1 MIKTI
6 RMSFGPDEVSQN
18 AVCETNRL
26 ALYQK
31 RGERL
36 LMNDDDRTLYD
47 RYVTQTKRWKG
58 DIRGEQLEGL
68 LVYFGSMKN
77 SSLVRQGIK
86 TLIERLENT
95 ELNYQAE

>member
-6 RMSFGPDEVSQN
+6 RIDYIGPDEVSQN
-18 AVCETNRL
+18 AICKTDRL

-36 LMNDDDRTLYD
+36 LKNDDDRTLYD

-77 SSLVRQGIK
+77 SSLVRKGIK
-86 TLIERLENT
+86 TLIEQLENT
-95 ELNYQAE
+95 KFYQAE

>member
-6 RMSFGPDEVSQN
+6 RMRFEPDEVSQN

-36 LMNDDDRTLYD
+36 LKNDDDRTLYD
-47 RYVTQTKRWKG
+47 RYVKQTTRWKG

-77 SSLVRQGIK
+77 SSLVRKGIK
-86 TLIERLENT
+86 TLIEQLENT
-95 ELNYQAE
+95 KFYQAE

>member
-6 RMSFGPDEVSQN
+6 RMRFEPDEVSQN

-36 LMNDDDRTLYD
+36 LKNDDDRTLYD
-47 RYVTQTKRWKG
+47 RYVKQTTRWKG

-86 TLIERLENT
+86 NLIEQLENT
-95 ELNYQAE
+95 KVYQAE

>member
-36 LMNDDDRTLYD
+36 LKNDDDRTLYD
-47 RYVTQTKRWKG
+47 RYVKQTTRWKG

-86 TLIERLENT
+86 NLIEQLENT
-95 ELNYQAE
+95 NVYQAE

>member
-18 AVCETNRL
+18 AICETDRL

-36 LMNDDDRTLYD
+36 LKNDDDRTLYD

-86 TLIERLENT
+86 NLIEQLENT
-95 ELNYQAE
+95 NVYQAE

>member
-6 RMSFGPDEVSQN
+6 RIDYIGPDEVSQN
-18 AVCETNRL
+18 AICETNRL

-36 LMNDDDRTLYD
+36 LKNDDDRTLYD

-77 SSLVRQGIK
+77 SSLVRKGIK
-86 TLIERLENT
+86 TLIEQLENT
-95 ELNYQAE
+95 KVYQAE

>member
-6 RMSFGPDEVSQN
+6 RIDYIGPDEVSQN
-18 AVCETNRL
+18 AICKTDRL

-36 LMNDDDRTLYD
+36 LKNDDDRTLYD

-86 TLIERLENT
+86 TLIEQLENT
-95 ELNYQAE
+95 KVYQAE

>member
-6 RMSFGPDEVSQN
+6 RMRFEPDEVSQN

-36 LMNDDDRTLYD
+36 LKNDDDRTLYD
-47 RYVTQTKRWKG
+47 RYVKQTTRWKG

-86 TLIERLENT
+86 NLIEQLENT
-95 ELNYQAE
+95 NVYQAE

>member
-1 MIKTI
+1 M
-6 RMSFGPDEVSQN
+6 RFEPDEVSQN

-36 LMNDDDRTLYD
+36 LKNDDDRTLYD
-47 RYVTQTKRWKG
+47 RYVKQTTRWKG

-86 TLIERLENT
+86 NLIEQLENT
-95 ELNYQAE
+95 NVYQAE

>member
-36 LMNDDDRTLYD
+36 LKNDDDRTLYD

-77 SSLVRQGIK
+77 SSLVRKGIK
-86 TLIERLENT
+86 TLIEQLENT
-95 ELNYQAE
+95 KVYQAE